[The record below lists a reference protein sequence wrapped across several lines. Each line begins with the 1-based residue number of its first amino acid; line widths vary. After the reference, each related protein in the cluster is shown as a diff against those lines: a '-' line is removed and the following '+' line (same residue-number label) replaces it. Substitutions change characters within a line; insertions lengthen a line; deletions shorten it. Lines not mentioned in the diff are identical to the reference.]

1 MVSRLAVNILSIR
14 GHELTLGTF
23 LPEYIFVMRQWATRL
38 VYSNRFCRG
47 LYKSV
52 SAIRAKQ
59 RSITRAT
66 SKLFS
71 KGYSAPP
78 TEAGRIHRTLCR
90 YRQQF
95 SKTPGWFL
103 DEAQVAWDCLFSYQE
118 QQHICGNLMEI
129 GVWRGK
135 SAALSTLH
143 ARSDETCVY
152 VDPIMLAEFKDTIG
166 LIRHS
171 NSIFVES
178 SSEVLPETPHVM
190 QMESTFRWIH
200 IDGEHSG
207 ESVQR
212 DLTVALGLIAEDGL
226 ICIDD
231 FPSCAY
237 PQIIVAVTE
246 FLRRHPQLTMIMCGH
261 NKGYIC
267 CESSSETYRKFIRDN
282 LHREMSN
289 RGADV
294 TIWKSGRPSD
304 WNCFGIT
311 DRVERFDYRGPDW
324 NPRKIEI

>member
-1 MVSRLAVNILSIR
+1 MLRIRETPNRLGSVLLES
-14 GHELTLGTF
+14 
-23 LPEYIFVMRQWATRL
+23 IFVMRQWATRL

-47 LYKSV
+47 LYKSF
-52 SAIRAKQ
+52 SAIQAKR
-59 RSITRAT
+59 RSIVRKA
-66 SKLFS
+66 SNLFS
-71 KGYSAPP
+71 KTSSVPP
-78 TEAGRIHRTLCR
+78 TSTDPGHRTLSR

-95 SKTPGWFL
+95 SETPGWFL
-103 DEAQVAWDCLFSYQE
+103 AEAQVAWDCLFCFQE
-118 QQHICGNLMEI
+118 QQHIHGNLLEI

-135 SAALSTLH
+135 SATLSALH

-166 LIRHS
+166 LIRHP
-171 NSIFVES
+171 NSMFVES
-178 SSEVLPETPHVM
+178 SSEVLPENPQVM
-190 QMESTFRWIH
+190 QMGSTFRWIH

-212 DLTVALGLIAEDGL
+212 DLTVALDLIAEDGL

-246 FLRRHPQLTMIMCGH
+246 FLRQHPQSTMILCGH

-267 CESSSETYRKFIRDN
+267 CTSIAETYRKFIRDN

-289 RGADV
+289 RGANV

-311 DRVERFDYRGPDW
+311 DRVEKFDYRGPDW